1 MLAGCLAAG
10 AQLVQL
16 RHWSGQGIAP
26 VFEGFDANPDGSFNL
41 WFGYMNRNYEEE
53 PDVAI
58 GPENFFE
65 PGAAD
70 RGQPA
75 HFLIRRQKDVFKVI
89 VPKTATQQQKLQ
101 ALPIDKVTLV
111 QKDGKTYYAFPD
123 LAHNQAYVGSP
134 KQYQT
139 YKQLRLENKLAND
152 MR

>member
-1 MLAGCLAAG
+1 MDYIADSLC
-10 AQLVQL
+10 VV
-16 RHWSGQGIAP
+16 SGDHTQPICSIESPLIA
-26 VFEGFDANPDGSFNL
+26 EG
-41 WFGYMNRNYEEE
+41 
-53 PDVAI
+53 
-58 GPENFFE
+58 
-65 PGAAD
+65 
-70 RGQPA
+70 
-75 HFLIRRQKDVFKVI
+75 FKVI